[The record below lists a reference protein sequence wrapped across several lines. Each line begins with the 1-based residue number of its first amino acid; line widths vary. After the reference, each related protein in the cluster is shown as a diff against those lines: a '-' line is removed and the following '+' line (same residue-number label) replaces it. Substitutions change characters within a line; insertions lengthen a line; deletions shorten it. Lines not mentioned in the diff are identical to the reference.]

1 MTTPGP
7 VSFSAI
13 SHSFGSRKVLD
24 NIGIDLQPGKVMLL
38 SGENGSGKTTLLR
51 IIAGLLKPDTGYV
64 ETGSGLLSWKKS
76 QSGLIN
82 NFMYLHQTPY
92 MFEGSVYRNL
102 SIATKSTVSKEDRK
116 NQVLD
121 AMEWAMLGGHRFA
134 SAKTLSGGQ
143 QQRVSLAR
151 AWLRQPPFILLDEPT
166 TNMDS
171 NSARRTILLLEKLK
185 HANIGLIISSHSK
198 HLFDSL
204 VDHHLELRDFQL
216 ISRGEQQ
223 FSGNVTPISR
233 DRDREVL

>member
-1 MTTPGP
+1 MISPGP

-24 NIGIDLQPGKVMLL
+24 NLGIELEPGKVVLL

-64 ETGSGLLSWKKS
+64 DSGSGLLSWKKS
-76 QSGLIN
+76 RSNLIQH
-82 NFMYLHQTPY
+82 FIYLHQTPY

-102 SIATKSTVSKEDRK
+102 SIATESMSNYEVRK
-116 NQVLD
+116 NRVLD
-121 AMEWAMLGGHRFA
+121 ALEWAMLSGHRFA

-151 AWLRQPPFILLDEPT
+151 AWLRQPPYILLDEPT
-166 TNMDS
+166 ANMDT

-185 HANIGLIISSHSK
+185 HTNIGLIISSHIK
-198 HLFDSL
+198 HQFDSL
-204 VDHHLELRDFQL
+204 VDNHLELRDFQL
-216 ISRGEQQ
+216 SSRSEPR
-223 FSGNVTPISR
+223 FSGNVTSIS
-233 DRDREVL
+233 RDREVL